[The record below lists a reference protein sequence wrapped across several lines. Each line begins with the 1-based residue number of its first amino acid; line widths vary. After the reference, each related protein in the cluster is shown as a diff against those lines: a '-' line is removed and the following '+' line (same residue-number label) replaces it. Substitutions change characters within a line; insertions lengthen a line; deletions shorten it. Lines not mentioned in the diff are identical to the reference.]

1 MNFLS
6 NQTQKINLV
15 IGISIFLYLVRI
27 VLFPLPVQTGGSELS
42 YWAYFKDYLNLFE
55 NFEYEYMQNFR
66 WFPQEWRWGFYIL
79 PIILNIFF
87 ENINILY
94 FFGSLCMF
102 LSFVIF
108 LITIKKFYSLL
119 PICFFIFT
127 WIIHPDLEKFTF
139 SFSTNSVSILIL
151 SIIIFL
157 LAKLDL
163 KNIELRNFIVLL
175 ILFFWLYGTKEANLI
190 FATFIPVIFFLNKN
204 IKNFIIISS
213 LAAILYLIEASFV
226 YLITDGQNPFG
237 RFFYHF
243 VSTDTYAWLNH
254 VTSEHL
260 RWGSPQYSVKNYSRE
275 FIDGGIFS
283 RWFSTGLTLNFF
295 YIFALIKAFDN
306 INKRKNNFIFNI
318 SILYLCYFFTISLA
332 LVEFFPPKPLIHFN
346 LGIQVLGFPLALII
360 LVDFFEEY
368 KKNFS
373 NKYLFLFIFS
383 FVAILIN
390 LKSLNNV
397 NKISLKLIN
406 YNNYNIF
413 SFKNNLIDV
422 ADKIN
427 TADCVYFKGFSN
439 HIIYVFGQEYVN
451 SNVIQKIKNF
461 IIEDVDSYIALT
473 AEDKFYEIKINDKCD
488 KKIKIKKFRII
499 E

>member
-1 MNFLS
+1 M
-6 NQTQKINLV
+6 
-15 IGISIFLYLVRI
+15 
-27 VLFPLPVQTGGSELS
+27 
-42 YWAYFKDYLNLFE
+42 
-55 NFEYEYMQNFR
+55 
-66 WFPQEWRWGFYIL
+66 
-79 PIILNIFF
+79 
-87 ENINILY
+87 
-94 FFGSLCMF
+94 
-102 LSFVIF
+102 
-108 LITIKKFYSLL
+108 
-119 PICFFIFT
+119 
-127 WIIHPDLEKFTF
+127 
-139 SFSTNSVSILIL
+139 
-151 SIIIFL
+151 
-157 LAKLDL
+157 
-163 KNIELRNFIVLL
+163 
-175 ILFFWLYGTKEANLI
+175 
-190 FATFIPVIFFLNKN
+190 
-204 IKNFIIISS
+204 
-213 LAAILYLIEASFV
+213 
-226 YLITDGQNPFG
+226 
-237 RFFYHF
+237 
-243 VSTDTYAWLNH
+243 
-254 VTSEHL
+254 
-260 RWGSPQYSVKNYSRE
+260 
-275 FIDGGIFS
+275 
-283 RWFSTGLTLNFF
+283 
-295 YIFALIKAFDN
+295 
-306 INKRKNNFIFNI
+306 
-318 SILYLCYFFTISLA
+318 
-332 LVEFFPPKPLIHFN
+332 
-346 LGIQVLGFPLALII
+346 ALII